1 MQNMNTVYE
10 VLKSMIPVRMEAVWG
25 AAVGMAGGLFTFMF
39 GAWNSALE
47 TLLMLIVLDYIS
59 GMLAAYIN
67 PNLALDSR
75 RGYKGIARKVFILV
89 IVAVAHGIGMFLNA
103 NEVYAM
109 VVYFYIANEG
119 LSITEN
125 AAKAGV
131 PIPTKIVESLEQLT
145 QQKKAREKPEGK

>member
-1 MQNMNTVYE
+1 M
-10 VLKSMIPVRMEAVWG
+10 
-25 AAVGMAGGLFTFMF
+25 FTFMF

-47 TLLMLIVLDYIS
+47 TLLTLIALDYIS

-75 RGYKGIARKVFILV
+75 RGYKGIARKVFILLIV
-89 IVAVAHGIGMFLNA
+89 AVLIVAVAHGISVSLNS
-103 NEVYAM
+103 NEIYAM
-109 VVYFYIANEG
+109 AIYFYIANEG

-131 PIPTKIVESLEQLT
+131 PIPTRIVESLEQLT
-145 QQKKAREKPEGK
+145 QQKKAREKPEE

>member
-1 MQNMNTVYE
+1 MNAIYE
-10 VLKSMIPVRMEAVWG
+10 VLRSMIPVRMEAVWG
-25 AAVGMAGGLFTFMF
+25 AAVGIAGGLFTFMF

-109 VVYFYIANEG
+109 VVYF
-119 LSITEN
+119 
-125 AAKAGV
+125 
-131 PIPTKIVESLEQLT
+131 
-145 QQKKAREKPEGK
+145 

>member
-1 MQNMNTVYE
+1 M
-10 VLKSMIPVRMEAVWG
+10 
-25 AAVGMAGGLFTFMF
+25 VGIAGGLFTFMF

-47 TLLMLIVLDYIS
+47 TLLTLIALDYIS

-75 RGYKGIARKVFILV
+75 RGYKGIARKVFILLIV
-89 IVAVAHGIGMFLNA
+89 AVLIVAVAHGISVSLNS
-103 NEVYAM
+103 NEIYAM
-109 VVYFYIANEG
+109 AIYFYIANEG

-131 PIPTKIVESLEQLT
+131 PIPTRIVESLEQLT
-145 QQKKAREKPEGK
+145 QQKKAREKPEE